1 MMLDSFSN
9 AYITYKIVTNNT
21 FYICICVKK
30 LSKIKIDKI
39 QYKLNYV
46 TRNWERLVN

>member
-1 MMLDSFSN
+1 MLDSFSN

-30 LSKIKIDKI
+30 LSKIKIDKSNI
-39 QYKLNYV
+39 SSTMSQEIEKD
-46 TRNWERLVN
+46 